1 MPRDKDLKRIIRARM
16 QKTGESYT
24 SARSHILD
32 KPDRTAA
39 GTASPA
45 STVEYAAIAG
55 MRDDAV
61 EAATGRTWA
70 GWVEALDRH
79 GAQSLPHGEIARHVA
94 VTYGVSGWW
103 SQTVTVGYERIKGL
117 REIGQRRD
125 GHYEANRSRTVP
137 VPVETLF
144 QAWADPA
151 RRRRWLADAE
161 PRRRTAIP
169 LRSLRLTWPDGTIV
183 IAYFEA
189 KGESKSTVSVQH
201 TKIPDRDTADALK
214 TYWSTQLDRLTA
226 YVKR

>member
-24 SARSHILD
+24 TARTHILD
-32 KPDRTAA
+32 KPGKPAD
-39 GTASPA
+39 GSASPA
-45 STVEYAAIAG
+45 PTAEYATIAG
-55 MRDDAV
+55 TRDDAV

-70 GWVEALDRH
+70 GWVEVLDRH
-79 GAQSLPHGEIARHVA
+79 GAYRLPHGEIARHVSG
-94 VTYGVSGWW
+94 THGVSGWW

-117 REIGQRRD
+117 REVGQRRD
-125 GHYEANRSRTVP
+125 GRYEANRSRTVA

-144 QAWADPA
+144 RAWAQPA

-161 PRRRTAIP
+161 PRKRTAIP

-189 KGESKSTVSVQH
+189 KGDSKSTVSVQH
-201 TKIPDRDTADALK
+201 TKIPDRVTADALK
-214 TYWSTQLDRLTA
+214 AYWSTQLDRLTA
-226 YVKR
+226 YLKG